1 MLFRSAKLRQAKG
14 QEPDVPLP
22 IGCASIQTVH
32 GVAVLE
38 GAALDLAA
46 AVWPGALTMLV
57 RAQPSL
63 SWSLGAS
70 DAGLAVRVP
79 AHEVAT
85 GVLSGIGPCVM
96 TGAQAAGAAPVT
108 SVDQARAALGEA
120 VAIYVDGG
128 QLPGAVSKIG
138 RAHV

>member
-1 MLFRSAKLRQAKG
+1 MTGSQVMTLPTEPRARTAVLQQAAAALRAGQLVVLPTDTSEAVAQLRQAKG

-63 SWSLGAS
+63 SWSLGSS

-85 GVLSGIGPCVM
+85 GVLSGIGP
-96 TGAQAAGAAPVT
+96 
-108 SVDQARAALGEA
+108 
-120 VAIYVDGG
+120 
-128 QLPGAVSKIG
+128 
-138 RAHV
+138 